1 MENAGSVS
9 TVEQL
14 EKENEKLRQIILIQN
29 TTINRLID
37 RYILKKISKTMGLPG
52 IPKMTYRKAPLLS

>member
-37 RYILKKISKTMGLPG
+37 RYILKKELP
-52 IPKMTYRKAPLLS
+52 KDQ